1 MFFIRKEDEP
11 KLNAAIE
18 SLSQVFEYT
27 YAGDMLVTFNRN
39 MGFLEDARFM
49 EALNGSAEYPF
60 EKTLIWRLHVLCWCA
75 QNGLRRAGDFVEC
88 GVYRG
93 FCSAVAARYLEFAK
107 LDRQWYLYDTFAGI
121 PADQLN
127 PGTAESPPEYA
138 AAGLYDFC
146 RQRFAPYPNVHVIQG
161 RVPEVLRDRA
171 PDKVAFLHL
180 DMNSA
185 PAELAALE
193 FFWERMTPGALI
205 LLDDYGWRG
214 YRAQKLAEDPF
225 FAARGVQVLELPTG
239 QGIVMV

>member
-1 MFFIRKEDEP
+1 MFFVRGEDEP
-11 KLNAAIE
+11 KLNAAIK
-18 SLSQVFEYT
+18 SLSSVFEVT
-27 YAGDMLVTFNRN
+27 YAGDMLITFNRN

-49 EALNGSAEYPF
+49 QALNGSADYPF
-60 EKTLIWRLHVLCWCA
+60 EKTLVWRLHVLAWCA

-93 FCSAVAARYLEFAK
+93 FSTAVAARYLEFGG

-127 PGTAESPPEYA
+127 PGSTESPPEYA
-138 AAGLYDFC
+138 MPGLYEFC
-146 RQRFAPYPNVHVIQG
+146 RQRFAPYPNIHVVQG
-161 RVPEVLRDRA
+161 RVPEVLRERA
-171 PDKVAFLHL
+171 PEKVAFLHL

-193 FFWERMTPGALI
+193 FFWERMAPGSLI

-225 FAARGVQVLELPTG
+225 FAARGRTVLELPTG
-239 QGIVMV
+239 QGVVLV